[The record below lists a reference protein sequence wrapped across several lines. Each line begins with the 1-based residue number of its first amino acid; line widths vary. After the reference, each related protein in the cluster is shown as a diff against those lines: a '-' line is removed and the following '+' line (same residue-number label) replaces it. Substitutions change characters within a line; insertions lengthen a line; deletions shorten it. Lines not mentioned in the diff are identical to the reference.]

1 VSAKVPLRKHTAAAA
16 PALAKVNRSA
26 KSAGTPASGA
36 SDGSG
41 SGLTATTSGN
51 TESTDAGGDT
61 QTSTAIAH
69 VEDSSSS
76 VAGATLSS
84 IVVEQ
89 ISTAPE
95 PAVDAVAAT
104 QATTVTSVSTL
115 LAAVLSSS
123 VGSDPLEPVESPA
136 VWVLAAAARRQLG
149 EQSAEQEAV
158 NGQAAMGLVVAA
170 AATTNQPPVIGRPV
184 LGAADP
190 ITGTV
195 TGTPGVTDPEGKRL
209 TYKLI
214 SEPAL
219 GTLTFNATTGAF
231 TYTPTATQRI
241 LAGLPGGTLNAVFT
255 VSVSDGV
262 NTVFP
267 DIEVPISPTAIT
279 DAGTINTGT
288 NTFGLL
294 VTNSRAYVT
303 NDDNTITVIDTI
315 NRTVLGD
322 ITFDDEP
329 LDVAVAPD
337 GKKLYITTLGS
348 DSVTVINTATNTITS
363 HIGLTGRYPS
373 LIAVSPDGKTLYTTT
388 TDERTGGEIPTIT
401 KISTATGKV
410 TGTVQLPGAIASF
423 YALAPTPDGKKV
435 YVITDLA
442 TEDPDDVPPSGLYT
456 FASTAKSAQLIDDGV
471 YFIGL
476 QISPDGSRVYVND
489 VDSGEIKVIDTKTN
503 TVADTIDVPVDTLGG
518 VTLNGDGSV
527 LLAVDTLSNSV
538 VAFETTTGDYDV
550 LTAVPTTVTTVGYYP
565 GATLSPDGT
574 QFYYLA
580 DNGAVQVISLVPPDA
595 KRTIGAPVLNTADP
609 TTGAI
614 TGTVAAIPAGTKLT
628 YTLISPPANGTL
640 VFNKTTGA
648 FTYTPTAAQ
657 RILAGLSSETD
668 TVDFTVTVAVAKTT
682 VPLTITVPVSPTQI
696 ADVGDVATG
705 AGALGVA
712 VTNTRAY
719 VANTDAATVT
729 VIDLIQRTKITD
741 IAVDDFPGG
750 IAVSPDGSKV
760 YVTAQGTNTVS
771 VIDATTNTVSSQIQ
785 LGDRSPQLMAISKD
799 GKTLYVT
806 TTVYDPVDDNIV
818 ISSGITKISTAT
830 NKITGTVKNV
840 GLVPYQITV
849 SPDGKNVYVTAEV
862 ESDTDY
868 RTGVFVFSSSS
879 SSAKQILG
887 VGDRVESM
895 DVSPDNKR
903 LYVGDFNSGVI
914 SVIDTRTNKIID
926 TIQTDPETIDD
937 LVVNPDGSL
946 LMVLNFVTHAV
957 DVYDTTH
964 DYALL
969 YSVPTNA
976 TTELY
981 FPEAVLSPDG
991 QELFYTSDGAMQII
1005 SLVPTN

>member
-1 VSAKVPLRKHTAAAA
+1 
-16 PALAKVNRSA
+16 
-26 KSAGTPASGA
+26 
-36 SDGSG
+36 
-41 SGLTATTSGN
+41 
-51 TESTDAGGDT
+51 
-61 QTSTAIAH
+61 
-69 VEDSSSS
+69 
-76 VAGATLSS
+76 
-84 IVVEQ
+84 
-89 ISTAPE
+89 
-95 PAVDAVAAT
+95 
-104 QATTVTSVSTL
+104 
-115 LAAVLSSS
+115 
-123 VGSDPLEPVESPA
+123 LEPVESPA

-489 VDSGEIKVIDTKTN
+489 VDCGVLWKPPFETDVTAALKPGTNYLRIKVTN
-503 TVADTIDVPVDTLGG
+503 LWPNRLIGDEHLPEDCSWNTSVQSDNGYPIAAWPDWLSQDKPSPAGRTTFTTWKHWHKDSPLLDSGLMGP
-518 VTLNGDGSV
+518 VTL
-527 LLAVDTLSNSV
+527 
-538 VAFETTTGDYDV
+538 
-550 LTAVPTTVTTVGYYP
+550 
-565 GATLSPDGT
+565 
-574 QFYYLA
+574 
-580 DNGAVQVISLVPPDA
+580 
-595 KRTIGAPVLNTADP
+595 RTIE
-609 TTGAI
+609 
-614 TGTVAAIPAGTKLT
+614 
-628 YTLISPPANGTL
+628 
-640 VFNKTTGA
+640 
-648 FTYTPTAAQ
+648 Q
-657 RILAGLSSETD
+657 R
-668 TVDFTVTVAVAKTT
+668 
-682 VPLTITVPVSPTQI
+682 
-696 ADVGDVATG
+696 
-705 AGALGVA
+705 
-712 VTNTRAY
+712 
-719 VANTDAATVT
+719 
-729 VIDLIQRTKITD
+729 
-741 IAVDDFPGG
+741 
-750 IAVSPDGSKV
+750 
-760 YVTAQGTNTVS
+760 
-771 VIDATTNTVSSQIQ
+771 
-785 LGDRSPQLMAISKD
+785 
-799 GKTLYVT
+799 
-806 TTVYDPVDDNIV
+806 
-818 ISSGITKISTAT
+818 
-830 NKITGTVKNV
+830 
-840 GLVPYQITV
+840 
-849 SPDGKNVYVTAEV
+849 
-862 ESDTDY
+862 
-868 RTGVFVFSSSS
+868 
-879 SSAKQILG
+879 
-887 VGDRVESM
+887 
-895 DVSPDNKR
+895 
-903 LYVGDFNSGVI
+903 
-914 SVIDTRTNKIID
+914 
-926 TIQTDPETIDD
+926 
-937 LVVNPDGSL
+937 SL
-946 LMVLNFVTHAV
+946 R
-957 DVYDTTH
+957 
-964 DYALL
+964 
-969 YSVPTNA
+969 
-976 TTELY
+976 
-981 FPEAVLSPDG
+981 
-991 QELFYTSDGAMQII
+991 
-1005 SLVPTN
+1005 